1 MLSLYYGDNEDE
13 IQVGID
19 EAGKGC
25 MIGPVYA
32 AAVIWN
38 NRDLDVSDIKDSK
51 KISRK
56 KRAVIREYI
65 EKNATAYAVGSASR
79 EEIDEM
85 NISNAT
91 YLAMFRALDQ
101 INVPFDRIVVDG
113 NLFKPYKCNL
123 HTCVVGGD
131 NKYVSIA
138 AASILAKEYHD
149 DWITQNFGDDTKYDL
164 MNNKGYGT
172 AKHMK
177 GLEEHGLCD
186 QHRRTYC
193 KRFL

>member
-56 KRAVIREYI
+56 KRAIVREYI
-65 EKNATAYAVGSASR
+65 EKNATAYGVGSASQK
-79 EEIDEM
+79 EIDEM

-149 DWITQNFGDDTKYDL
+149 EWITQHFGDDTKYDL

-177 GLEEHGLCD
+177 GLEAHGLCD
-186 QHRRTYC
+186 QHRRSYC